1 MSSEYYRHFIKN
13 YSDRLRLEGFIV
25 INILETPE
33 RMPVFNGV
41 KPEIFARDDNLER
54 IIVVKE
60 KRDYIK
66 SRDALEKLKKY
77 ARSNKYTSFWGFIVK
92 DDSWSLVDNII

>member
-1 MSSEYYRHFIKN
+1 M
-13 YSDRLRLEGFIV
+13 
-25 INILETPE
+25 INIMENPE
-33 RMPVFNGV
+33 RMPEFNRV
-41 KPEIFARDDNLER
+41 KPEIFAREDNLER

-66 SRDALEKLKKY
+66 SRDTLEKLKKY
-77 ARSNKYTSFWGFIVK
+77 ARCNKYTSFWGFIVK